1 MKNFQAAFVTAVT
14 CISLLT
20 GCASKSPIITEPE
33 TIRSSNL
40 TTEEPSAPN
49 GMVHS
54 KLTNEWI
61 DASLANKRP
70 LAVMIPNEISAIP
83 HYNLSNASILYE
95 CNVEAGMTRLLAIFE
110 DYDSLKKIGNIRSL
124 RDYYAYWAFE
134 WDAILCHFG
143 GPYYVDDIMARATT
157 DSLNGNTLSQ
167 PFFRSSDRDLPHN
180 AYLNGSQVKAA
191 LEKHGLEM
199 YDRGMTDA
207 THYQFA
213 DATSPNTLT
222 QYADAESAVFLDMSN
237 AYPVTKCYFIY
248 DEADGLYYRF
258 QHLSG
263 STEEP
268 HMDEATNK
276 QLAFSN
282 ILIQSHDYQ
291 VRDQSGYL
299 YYETIDSGQDAW
311 YITQGKLIK
320 CTWEKTSD
328 YGATRYYDS
337 NGEEITLNTGKTMV
351 LIIQDDNTFTYR

>member
-1 MKNFQAAFVTAVT
+1 
-14 CISLLT
+14 
-20 GCASKSPIITEPE
+20 
-33 TIRSSNL
+33 
-40 TTEEPSAPN
+40 
-49 GMVHS
+49 
-54 KLTNEWI
+54 
-61 DASLANKRP
+61 
-70 LAVMIPNEISAIP
+70 
-83 HYNLSNASILYE
+83 
-95 CNVEAGMTRLLAIFE
+95 
-110 DYDSLKKIGNIRSL
+110 
-124 RDYYAYWAFE
+124 
-134 WDAILCHFG
+134 
-143 GPYYVDDIMARATT
+143 
-157 DSLNGNTLSQ
+157 
-167 PFFRSSDRDLPHN
+167 
-180 AYLNGSQVKAA
+180 
-191 LEKHGLEM
+191 
-199 YDRGMTDA
+199 MTDA